1 MRFIVVDLEPGRIW
15 NTKAIVDT
23 VERQVVAK
31 SESKEWVEAICALM
45 NKHHIEPNPHM
56 LTDGTSE
63 FRPVE
68 F

>member
-31 SESKEWVEAICALM
+31 SESKEWIESICALM
-45 NKHHIEPNPHM
+45 NKHHVQPDALL
-56 LTDGTSE
+56 LTAGN
-63 FRPVE
+63 VE
-68 F
+68 SV